1 MTTSGL
7 PSWLASHSVDLSHW
21 LEGFGLEDFGLE
33 DFGLEDFGLEEF
45 GLAGALG
52 SLIGAFSLF

>member
-7 PSWLASHSVDLSHW
+7 PSWLASHSLDLSHW
-21 LEGFGLEDFGLE
+21 LEGFGLE